1 MAIRRKEVV
10 TKIQKKQMEVTIK
23 KHWTTQYQNRDQDS
37 ANTNRKLKTM
47 TVLTTHGKCST
58 LAFLLNS

>member
-10 TKIQKKQMEVTIK
+10 TKMQKRQMEVTIK
-23 KHWTTQYQNRDQDS
+23 KHWTAQYQNRDQDS

-47 TVLTTHGKCST
+47 TVLTTHGK
-58 LAFLLNS
+58 